1 MSYNKQIKE
10 LREEKEYVI
19 GFCKKEVQKAKEKYR
34 RYVDAGFSKGEF
46 QRGLLRRELES
57 LERECKQTERDY
69 TQNLTYLLLEQLQ
82 KKLGLTREKL
92 IEKIID
98 DIKYF
103 MRQFTR
109 SSCNDYNMRC
119 PELQEYS
126 SYNEIQWGIRHWGT
140 WVNPY
145 DAEDE
150 EDYDYQELEDDR
162 GIFKAVEKF
171 VEGQD
176 WYVEGMR
183 FYGSTQEKNWID
195 WDITIPIKLKFNKG
209 GKLKN
214 LAMKDFEKNNI
225 KEEDFPKDPENI
237 TKDELH
243 EHFDLDNDGKVNIEE
258 YSEHVNYHCNNP
270 KVLEDKI
277 EQARYNRGFKY
288 AEGGLTPNKA
298 KKMLKDG
305 TAQGKPLTDKQ
316 KRYFGHVSGGGKGK
330 YAKGGKTKVTDITLI
345 DIEKSWS
352 KYYGED
358 FKEEYWG
365 LYDKLKTEKNLT
377 VQKLDKLWA
386 QMYGEDFKYEYYS
399 VYEDLGG
406 IYTKEEKE
414 ILEENYKYAKGG
426 LFKGDFSFGGFTFKT
441 AIVTEMGLGYGVYL
455 FFKNP
460 DWKKETAKEA
470 SKELRKV
477 EKKFFGPK
485 QPIAT
490 MGGYSTEGDQ
500 ISSGDYSKQDA
511 TKFAK
516 HLLTLNEGK
525 YAKGGSLKE
534 GDFVWFDD
542 MEAGVRKEK
551 IQHILPSKDGGEHHY
566 ITDSGT
572 YTQDDIMVYKR
583 GGGIKEK
590 FAKGGKI
597 GDVIKISP
605 EPYMASF
612 SELYGKNLT
621 IKDIKEINF
630 ASGLQQEFVVEFN
643 GKEYKIP
650 ARFTNKF
657 NKGGRLNKY
666 GYRLEDWE
674 TEYKDGIIRHW
685 DHTPSEWY
693 VQDQVFN
700 SLNEA
705 KKHIDRGSPIDE
717 ATVDAYSRGLFKKG
731 GKLGETLYVAK
742 IPEVFGEGMQVIGKT
757 EQDALKYL
765 EQAFDKRKQ
774 RVGARI
780 EEMDFKEAMEHYG
793 GGIWPVKI
801 NQVYWESHWQEFKKG
816 GKVKNEKIT
825 VKSDFMDLTYLNRE
839 LNKVNKAIQ
848 SVLTNK
854 NDNGNIIELERRKLA
869 LNKLISYK
877 Q

>member
-1 MSYNKQIKE
+1 
-10 LREEKEYVI
+10 
-19 GFCKKEVQKAKEKYR
+19 
-34 RYVDAGFSKGEF
+34 
-46 QRGLLRRELES
+46 
-57 LERECKQTERDY
+57 
-69 TQNLTYLLLEQLQ
+69 
-82 KKLGLTREKL
+82 
-92 IEKIID
+92 
-98 DIKYF
+98 
-103 MRQFTR
+103 
-109 SSCNDYNMRC
+109 
-119 PELQEYS
+119 
-126 SYNEIQWGIRHWGT
+126 
-140 WVNPY
+140 
-145 DAEDE
+145 
-150 EDYDYQELEDDR
+150 
-162 GIFKAVEKF
+162 
-171 VEGQD
+171 
-176 WYVEGMR
+176 
-183 FYGSTQEKNWID
+183 
-195 WDITIPIKLKFNKG
+195 
-209 GKLKN
+209 
-214 LAMKDFEKNNI
+214 MKDLEKNNR

-237 TKDELH
+237 TKNELH

-277 EQARYNRGFKY
+277 EQAGYNRGFKY
-288 AEGGLTPNKA
+288 GKGGEISRNKLLKMEGNQIMDYYWETQTNHYNSMNNKE
-298 KKMLKDG
+298 LKRVYLHWFGNEGYSIEELEGVDRDEMIWD
-305 TAQGKPLTDKQ
+305 LIEDE
-316 KRYFGHVSGGGKGK
+316 KRYKKGYENADTKEDKEEVIDELFDFDDYAKGGSIDRAEQEKFRENEYEIQIWETEEHRDHLGPDTIFPKGTTDEEVISEARSLFEDFAAVEVEKNGQVIFHISSDRPKGKRYKDHNLRGYAKGGALEKEFKFDKNFVIYVPSTSNVGQKISKKELEARVDEVEKYVANEFGGYTETDTDGGYKSTSGEIIEEDIIKVSVFANNKDWKDNEKKVVSKVKEWAKRWGQEAIGFEYEGDLYYIDDEGK
-330 YAKGGKTKVTDITLI
+330 YAKGGLTPKVN
-345 DIEKSWS
+345 
-352 KYYGED
+352 KYGWHVEPF
-358 FKEEYWG
+358 FKEGEKV
-365 LYDKLKTEKNLT
+365 LYLGKPAIITHVN
-377 VQKLDKLWA
+377 
-386 QMYGEDFKYEYYS
+386 KYNPSINGYTYNIS
-399 VYEDLGG
+399 RIGG
-406 IYTKEEKE
+406 GGV
-414 ILEENYKYAKGG
+414 NY
-426 LFKGDFSFGGFTFKT
+426 
-441 AIVTEMGLGYGVYL
+441 V
-455 FFKNP
+455 
-460 DWKKETAKEA
+460 A
-470 SKELRKV
+470 SKSNEIRK
-477 EKKFFGPK
+477 
-485 QPIAT
+485 
-490 MGGYSTEGDQ
+490 M
-500 ISSGDYSKQDA
+500 
-511 TKFAK
+511 
-516 HLLTLNEGK
+516 
-525 YAKGGSLKE
+525 AKGGSLKE

-597 GDVIKISP
+597 GDVIKISL

-630 ASGLQQEFVVEFN
+630 ASGLQQEFLVEFN

-674 TEYKDGIIRHW
+674 TEYKDGIIKHW

-780 EEMDFKEAMEHYG
+780 EEMDFKEAMEYYG